1 GTGIGR
7 HRLCPC
13 GDRVRHAR
21 RGFHPQSGRGGVC
34 NHDPGHAADGAVFRP
49 HPAGLDTGRRG
60 ADHRPA
66 LADQLFHAD
75 ECRRLQQGPRLR
87 RIGDQHPP
95 HRRFRAGLRRHRHA
109 VAQKAGALMRS
120 LRNISW
126 LAGKELRTLWRDLL
140 LLVLVLY
147 SFGPGMYVES
157 IAAGETIS
165 KTAVAFVDE
174 DNSALSRS
182 LQTALYPPW
191 FLAPRT
197 IEASQIDPM
206 MDWGEV
212 IFAVVVPRGFE
223 TDIRSGRP
231 VALQINIDATKT
243 QQAAIG
249 TGYLTAILTQEVQ
262 SFAARQDLV
271 SVPAVELVVRRS
283 FNASGNKVGFAA
295 IGGLLNS
302 LSMLT
307 IVLVGAALI
316 REREHGTIE
325 HLLLMPVT
333 AIEIAIA
340 KIVVNGG
347 VILIAFA
354 FSLFI
359 IVEGALGIPFAGSQ
373 ALLQIGTAIYIFAA
387 GAIGL
392 LLGTLARTMAQFALL
407 IMLVIMPMMILS
419 GGMTPV
425 ESQPAWLQPITWL
438 LPSRHY
444 MSFAEAIF
452 YRGAG
457 LDLIWTEFL
466 WTFVLGA
473 ATLMLSLIIF
483 RRSVTGG

>member
-1 GTGIGR
+1 MEGAARIIGQ
-7 HRLCPC
+7 LWPTNYFMQMSV
-13 GDRVRHAR
+13 GAFNKGL
-21 RGFHPQSGRGGVC
+21 GFGE
-34 NHDPGHAADGAVFRP
+34 
-49 HPAGLDTGRRG
+49 
-60 ADHRPA
+60 
-66 LADQLFHAD
+66 LAINILSSPLS
-75 ECRRLQQGPRLR
+75 C
-87 RIGDQHPP
+87 
-95 HRRFRAGLRRHRHA
+95 RFRRHHA
-109 VAQKAGALMRS
+109 VAQSRS
-120 LRNISW
+120 ADAQPPQYFW

-147 SFGPGMYVES
+147 LRARHVCRVV
-157 IAAGETIS
+157 AAGETIS

-191 FLAPRT
+191 RSLRPHHRG
-197 IEASQIDPM
+197 EPDRPM

-262 SFAARQDLV
+262 RFAARQDLV

-283 FNASGNKVGFAA
+283 FNPSGNNVWFAA

-347 VILIAFA
+347 VILIAFT

-373 ALLQIGTAIYIFAA
+373 ALLLIGTAIYIFAA

-425 ESQPAWLQPITWL
+425 ESQPAWLEPITWL

-444 MSFAEAIF
+444 MSFAAAIF
-452 YRGAG
+452 YRGEG
-457 LDLIWTEFL
+457 LIIWMEFL
-466 WTFVLGA
+466 WTFVSGA

-483 RRSVTGG
+483 RRSVTGGLSTAPSYRTWTQQRASLH

>member
-1 GTGIGR
+1 
-7 HRLCPC
+7 
-13 GDRVRHAR
+13 
-21 RGFHPQSGRGGVC
+21 
-34 NHDPGHAADGAVFRP
+34 
-49 HPAGLDTGRRG
+49 
-60 ADHRPA
+60 
-66 LADQLFHAD
+66 
-75 ECRRLQQGPRLR
+75 
-87 RIGDQHPP
+87 
-95 HRRFRAGLRRHRHA
+95 
-109 VAQKAGALMRS
+109 MRS

-140 LLVLVLY
+140 LLLLVFY

-191 FLAPRT
+191 FLPPRT

-223 TDIRSGRP
+223 MDIRSGRP

-262 SFAARQDLV
+262 RFAAQQDLV

-283 FNASGNKVGFAA
+283 FNPSGNNVWFAA

-333 AIEIAIA
+333 AIEIALA
-340 KIVVNGG
+340 KIVANGG
-347 VILIAFA
+347 VILIAFT

-373 ALLQIGTAIYIFAA
+373 TLLLMGTAIYIFAA